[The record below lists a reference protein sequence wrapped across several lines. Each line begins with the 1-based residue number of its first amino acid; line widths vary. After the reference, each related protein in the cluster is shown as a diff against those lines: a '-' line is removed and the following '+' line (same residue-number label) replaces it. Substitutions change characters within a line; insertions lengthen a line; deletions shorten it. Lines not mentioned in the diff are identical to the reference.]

1 MKDILHL
8 PEDMPDR
15 GLYFKRLSKEY
26 SMPLDAIWALYN
38 SDITEEEFYQHLE
51 ECDNKNWYGW
61 ADSTIKRNKK
71 LYGNRSNK

>member
-8 PEDMPDR
+8 PADLPDR

-26 SMPLDAIWALYN
+26 SMPLDMIWALYN

-51 ECDNKNWYGW
+51 ECDNKNWFGW
-61 ADSTIKRNKK
+61 SENTRSRNKAQ
-71 LYGNRSNK
+71 YGARK

>member
-15 GLYFKRLSKEY
+15 SLYFKQLSKEY

-38 SDITEEEFYQHLE
+38 SDITEKEFYQHLE
-51 ECDNKNWYGW
+51 ECDAKNWYDW
-61 ADSTIKRNKK
+61 ADSTRKRNKRM
-71 LYGNRSNK
+71 YGNRTY

>member
-1 MKDILHL
+1 MKEILHL

-38 SDITEEEFYQHLE
+38 SDVTEEEFYAHLT
-51 ECDNKNWYGW
+51 ECDSKNWFGW
-61 ADSTIKRNKK
+61 ADSTRKRNKAY
-71 LYGNRSNK
+71 YGSKK

>member
-1 MKDILHL
+1 MKDIFHL

-51 ECDNKNWYGW
+51 ECDDKNWFGW
-61 ADSTIKRNKK
+61 AESTRKRNKVY
-71 LYGNRSNK
+71 YGSKK